1 MSAERGRK
9 RTAARLAAVQALY
22 QMELTGESS
31 RDVIVEFTLHRLKGD
46 IADEGFGE
54 ADRQFFDDLTA
65 GASAHRD
72 DLDRAISAALTPDWP
87 LARLQAVLRAIL
99 RCGAFELAHRRDVP
113 PQATISE
120 YLDIAH
126 AFFAGKEPGLVNGV
140 LDKLARD
147 IRREEMEEPRRGGEP
162 AAR

>member
-72 DLDRAISAALTPDWP
+72 DLDRAISAAVSYTHL
-87 LARLQAVLRAIL
+87 
-99 RCGAFELAHRRDVP
+99 DVYKR
-113 PQATISE
+113 QS
-120 YLDIAH
+120 
-126 AFFAGKEPGLVNGV
+126 
-140 LDKLARD
+140 
-147 IRREEMEEPRRGGEP
+147 
-162 AAR
+162 